1 MLARNRIGEHSLFA
15 KGVVL
20 GYAAF
25 TEDEI
30 RRGVKRLAE
39 ALQSLV

>member
-1 MLARNRIGEHSLFA
+1 MPFSKRISIFCLP
-15 KGVVL
+15 
-20 GYAAF
+20 
-25 TEDEI
+25 EI